1 MKIALKIT
9 AVTSNLL
16 GIAAGIMVCL
26 TMLLGL
32 DFYSVLFI
40 PGMTTAESLFF
51 NMIMFVL
58 GLSALMF
65 ILTALSEEKKSD
77 VEFPTFFA
85 IIPLAISVVFIIKAF
100 SLSTSREKII
110 VILSAVIYF
119 LLSSTLLY
127 NGAKIFQKQT

>member
-9 AVTSNLL
+9 AVISNLL

>member
-100 SLSTSREKII
+100 SLSTTREKII

-127 NGAKIFQKQT
+127 NGAKTFQKQT